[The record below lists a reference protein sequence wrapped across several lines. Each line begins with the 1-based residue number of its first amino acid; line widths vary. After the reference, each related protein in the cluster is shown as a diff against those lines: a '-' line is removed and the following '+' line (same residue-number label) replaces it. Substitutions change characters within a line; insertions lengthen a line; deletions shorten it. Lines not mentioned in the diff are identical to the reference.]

1 MSTQKGRVEKKGV
14 EGGGKKDLGVRGCLG
29 E

>member
-1 MSTQKGRVEKKGV
+1 MSTRKGRVEKKGV
-14 EGGGKKDLGVRGCLG
+14 EGSGKKDLGVSESLG

>member
-1 MSTQKGRVEKKGV
+1 MSIRKGSVEKKGV
-14 EGGGKKDLGVRGCLG
+14 EGSGKKDLGVSGGLG